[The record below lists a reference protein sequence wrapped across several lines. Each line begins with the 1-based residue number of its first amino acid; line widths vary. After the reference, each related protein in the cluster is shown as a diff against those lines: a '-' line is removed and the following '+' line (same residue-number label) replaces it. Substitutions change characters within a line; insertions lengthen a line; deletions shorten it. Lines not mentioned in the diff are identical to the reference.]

1 MTGSVR
7 SPPTRAWSRPPL
19 FGSSSSRWTGR
30 IGRWS
35 SRLGWMPGCLSFVPI
50 DAAGRIVAFNR
61 SGERLASEPMCVG
74 SPAPAEL
81 VTGCG
86 NGLSTT
92 FSAVS
97 AQP

>member
-1 MTGSVR
+1 VVSPAVVRVEFEPVDGSHRTVEF
-7 SPPTRAWSRPPL
+7 A
-19 FGSSSSRWTGR
+19 
-30 IGRWS
+30 
-35 SRLGWMPGCLSFVPI
+35 PGLDARVFVLFVPI
-50 DAAGRIVAFNR
+50 DAAGRIVAFD
-61 SGERLASEPMCVG
+61 RLASEPMWVG

-86 NGLSTT
+86 NRLSTT

>member
-35 SRLGWMPGCLSFVPI
+35 SAPGLDARVFVLFVPI
-50 DAAGRIVAFNR
+50 DAAGRIVAFD
-61 SGERLASEPMCVG
+61 RLASEPMWVG

-86 NGLSTT
+86 NRLSTT

>member
-1 MTGSVR
+1 MASPADVRVELELVDGSHRTVEFA
-7 SPPTRAWSRPPL
+7 P
-19 FGSSSSRWTGR
+19 
-30 IGRWS
+30 
-35 SRLGWMPGCLSFVPI
+35 RLDARVFVLFVPV
-50 DAAGRIVAFNR
+50 DAAGRIVAFDR

-74 SPAPAEL
+74 SPAPVEQ

>member
-1 MTGSVR
+1 VVSPAVVRVEFEPVDGSHRTVEF
-7 SPPTRAWSRPPL
+7 A
-19 FGSSSSRWTGR
+19 
-30 IGRWS
+30 
-35 SRLGWMPGCLSFVPI
+35 PGLDARVFVLFVPI
-50 DAAGRIVAFNR
+50 DAAGRIVAFDR